1 MVHAGGTERQKSRE
15 EVGLEV
21 EVRGGAGDGVGGPG
35 CLASQR
41 KAVSYKRNLGLK
53 G

>member
-21 EVRGGAGDGVGGPG
+21 EVRGGAGGGGGDPAAWHPKG
-35 CLASQR
+35 KLSVTRGTLA
-41 KAVSYKRNLGLK
+41 
-53 G
+53 